1 MVTLLTTPPASVAHA
16 PLGDDHRSIRPVLA
30 HGHRAAGRAPI
41 HPVLDVPT
49 TIVVMITIP
58 KPHGRTRRVDA
69 HRLRKR
75 GRCDCKRRC
84 GCSHRQKNTHVVVP
98 PKRRRHAAVRC
109 ISAAGGIGSNAP
121 QFLANG
127 PLKLERK
134 KPRTCGASC
143 SPVLRGAGG
152 SATGEHTSILCTHH
166 GSTPLFSR
174 AIFSRRTRSLVALRI
189 PKFEQLGAEPCTQL
203 PKIGCVASQPRSC
216 IVSAGRLEDAD
227 REW

>member
-58 KPHGRTRRVDA
+58 EPHGRSRRVDA

-152 SATGEHTSILCTHH
+152 VRPASTRQSFARIMVPRRSSAARFFLDARDRLSRS
-166 GSTPLFSR
+166 GSQSLSNSVPSR
-174 AIFSRRTRSLVALRI
+174 AHSCRKLDVSRRNRAPV
-189 PKFEQLGAEPCTQL
+189 
-203 PKIGCVASQPRSC
+203 
-216 IVSAGRLEDAD
+216 
-227 REW
+227 